1 MNPFY
6 QQAQK
11 LRKTDNLEAVIYKFG
26 QLGLRQAKHFIP
38 PFTRAG
44 EDPVPA
50 TDADAK
56 KLVDALAV
64 RRSIKLTGDVIYPFV
79 GEKTTPISYNQS
91 HIDCI
96 WALLDYIKTR
106 NIEKNPWDFAN
117 EVIVGRDGCVYLRF
131 IADAK
136 TIVNVVPV
144 ENDEQL
150 LALKLEGDEFQKNP
164 DEYTTYL
171 AVTRDK
177 ALLSKYVSM
186 GISLP
191 ITFCI
196 LDGSPL
202 DDPSEIKYLTRKK

>member
-26 QLGLRQAKHFIP
+26 QLGLWQAKHFIP

-96 WALLDYIKTR
+96 WALL
-106 NIEKNPWDFAN
+106 
-117 EVIVGRDGCVYLRF
+117 
-131 IADAK
+131 
-136 TIVNVVPV
+136 
-144 ENDEQL
+144 
-150 LALKLEGDEFQKNP
+150 
-164 DEYTTYL
+164 
-171 AVTRDK
+171 
-177 ALLSKYVSM
+177 SKYVSM